1 MIQRESKEYYDI
13 SPFIKHSI
21 PCLALRQLSM
31 RKLIIFFHQYI
42 SWAPLEVEQLWKRWQ
57 WKLQETTNTN
67 HYSPLLQ
74 RLTHLVGYHQNWPRV
89 HQCTDPSIPFP
100 QQQLGM
106 TDQLQH
112 LKYDLMHCSQLNG
125 NKILLVWVWIE
136 KKLYKSK
143 QAANKMRINLSSKN
157 FLTTINNMIKET
169 EQQLVNILIAK

>member
-21 PCLALRQLSM
+21 PCLTLQQLSM
-31 RKLIIFFHQYI
+31 RKLIILFHQYI
-42 SWAPLEVEQLWKRWQ
+42 SWAPLEQLRKRWQ

-67 HYSPLLQ
+67 QHSPLLQ
-74 RLTHLVGYHQNWPRV
+74 QLTHLVGYHQNWPQV
-89 HQCTDPSIPFP
+89 HKC
-100 QQQLGM
+100 

-112 LKYDLMHCSQLNG
+112 LKYDSMHCSQLNG

-143 QAANKMRINLSSKN
+143 QAANKIRINLSSKS
-157 FLTTINNMIKET
+157 FLNTINNTIKET
-169 EQQLVNILIAK
+169 EHQLVNILIAK